1 MADGPDTP
9 GGATVRR
16 AGRSGLIVAVVL
28 VSVLV
33 SVAVAAV
40 QWSGS
45 GGSGMSGMHGMSG
58 MSRDS
63 MPLADPPRWADGTL
77 AVPTRYL
84 GPQGGV
90 GQFVAACRYSHS
102 GEVDPIVFPGTV
114 GRSHRHDF
122 YGATNTEE
130 HSTPDS
136 LRAGGTTC
144 DKPGD
149 DAAYWQ
155 PTLWNGDTVVVPTRI
170 HAYYRAAPGIDPT
183 KVVAFPDGLKML
195 AGDPFADGSSAAS
208 VEAAGWTC
216 GARTDL
222 LAEPP
227 SCPATAPLAM
237 VLTFPDCWDGEHAD
251 VVGHRDHMT
260 YSRNGAC
267 PSTHPVS
274 VPQLTVSIT
283 FPISGPGHDLRLASG
298 SVHSAHGDFFNGWD
312 SSALKEQI
320 RICIHRR
327 LVCELASN
335 RQEESLFQ
343 TR

>member
-1 MADGPDTP
+1 MTILAARTTTRKNGIGTP
-9 GGATVRR
+9 PFAALGFWRLLVLLAAFGLFVLLLI
-16 AGRSGLIVAVVL
+16 GR
-28 VSVLV
+28 
-33 SVAVAAV
+33 
-40 QWSGS
+40 
-45 GGSGMSGMHGMSG
+45 
-58 MSRDS
+58 
-63 MPLADPPRWADGTL
+63 LATL
-77 AVPTRYL
+77 ALFESTR
-84 GPQGGV
+84 
-90 GQFVAACRYSHS
+90 A
-102 GEVDPIVFPGTV
+102 
-114 GRSHRHDF
+114 